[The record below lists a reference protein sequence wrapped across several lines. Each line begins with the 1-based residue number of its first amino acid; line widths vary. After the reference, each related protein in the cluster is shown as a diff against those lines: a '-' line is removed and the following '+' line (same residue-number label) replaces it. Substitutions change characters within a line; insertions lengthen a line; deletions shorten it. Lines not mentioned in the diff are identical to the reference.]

1 MLRLC
6 LTLFQITQEM
16 TIDNVPFTHKENGQD
31 VVTYR
36 DNVPRGIRSTLQERG
51 LWREGLR
58 GKCQKPKGAIGSP
71 CESQSCCAE
80 MLLANQPDF
89 LEQECKLMTVVK
101 AAGHLCLFL
110 PKYHCELNIIEFFW
124 GATKHHTRE
133 CCDFTLDGLDREI
146 EIGQEKVQITT
157 IRRWY
162 HRMMRWVDSY
172 ETGAGAVEA
181 QQQVQAFSSKKFK
194 SHRRAPEDDGT

>member
-80 MLLANQPDF
+80 TLLANQPDF

-101 AAGHLCLFL
+101 AAGHLCL
-110 PKYHCELNIIEFFW
+110 CIS
-124 GATKHHTRE
+124 A
-133 CCDFTLDGLDREI
+133 
-146 EIGQEKVQITT
+146 QISL
-157 IRRWY
+157 R
-162 HRMMRWVDSY
+162 
-172 ETGAGAVEA
+172 A
-181 QQQVQAFSSKKFK
+181 Q
-194 SHRRAPEDDGT
+194 HN

>member
-1 MLRLC
+1 
-6 LTLFQITQEM
+6 M
-16 TIDNVPFTHKENGQD
+16 TIDNVPFTNKENGRE

-36 DNVPRGIRSTLQERG
+36 DNVPRGIKSTLQERG
-51 LWREGLR
+51 LWRDGLR
-58 GKCQKPKGAIGSP
+58 GKCPKPKGSIGSP
-71 CESQSCCAE
+71 CESKSCCAE
-80 MLLANQPDF
+80 TLLANQPDF
-89 LEQECKLMTVVK
+89 LEQECKIMTVVK

-124 GATKHHTRE
+124 GATKNHTRE

-146 EIGQEKVQITT
+146 EIGQEKVHITT

-162 HRMMRWVDSY
+162 HRMMRWVESY

-181 QQQVQAFSSKKFK
+181 QQVQAFSSKKYK
-194 SHRRAPEDDGT
+194 SHRKAPEDDGT

>member
-1 MLRLC
+1 
-6 LTLFQITQEM
+6 M
-16 TIDNVPFTHKENGQD
+16 TIDNVAFTTKENGQD
-31 VVTYR
+31 VVTYK

-51 LWREGLR
+51 LWKEGLR
-58 GKCQKPKGAIGSP
+58 GKCQKPKGTLGSP
-71 CESQSCCAE
+71 CESKSCCAE
-80 MLLANQPDF
+80 TLLANQPDF
-89 LEQECKLMTVVK
+89 LEQECQIMTIVK

-146 EIGQEKVQITT
+146 GVGQEKVKVVT

-162 HRMMRWVDSY
+162 HRMMRWLDAY
-172 ETGAGAVEA
+172 ETGAGAVAA
-181 QQQVQAFSSKKFK
+181 QEQVQAFSSKKFK
-194 SHRRAPEDDGT
+194 SHRRAPEDDGA

>member
-1 MLRLC
+1 MSASPTKKMVKRWWHIETMYHEGSRVPYKNVVCGEMVSLANARNRKGQLGVPARANLAARRLC
-6 LTLFQITQEM
+6 
-16 TIDNVPFTHKENGQD
+16 
-31 VVTYR
+31 
-36 DNVPRGIRSTLQERG
+36 
-51 LWREGLR
+51 W
-58 GKCQKPKGAIGSP
+58 
-71 CESQSCCAE
+71 
-80 MLLANQPDF
+80 DF
-89 LEQECKLMTVVK
+89 LEQECKIMTVVK

-110 PKYHCELNIIEFFW
+110 PKYHYELNIIEFFW

-133 CCDFTLDGLDREI
+133 CCDFTLDELDREI

-172 ETGAGAVEA
+172 ETGAGTVEA